1 MVKGVSK
8 TIIEVNNT
16 GSRYFEKIVFYV
28 TPQYGNLNAKQLKRA
43 ASSFSFNFDNSL
55 NTSPL
60 RKRHKRR
67 KTIKILGVLG
77 VALISLVTALVII
90 F

>member
-55 NTSPL
+55 NTLPL
-60 RKRHKRR
+60 RKRVKSR
-67 KTIKILGVLG
+67 KIKNI
-77 VALISLVTALVII
+77 ISLSLAVII
-90 F
+90 VFAAVLLAIF

>member
-60 RKRHKRR
+60 RKRHKQR
-67 KTIKILGVLG
+67 KMFKILGFSVMGLVG
-77 VALISLVTALVII
+77 LVTALVII